1 MNKPTKPIQPAR
13 QPPCGTRAALAAFGR
28 KPLFWC
34 GLAAL
39 LLVGYGY
46 AMATS
51 AVGIDDLAIDTYQ
64 QGGEFLR
71 QSRITEWLVQALTGL
86 LAYGRVWP
94 ECWAAVCLALAG
106 VALAAILYT
115 QAGRDPTAAGRL
127 LLAGGLL
134 LFPFHAEALAYSNLC
149 ITGLGMLLAV
159 AALALGRAY
168 LFGQRAPARALGAAA
183 CLAFSLGCYES
194 MAQVWLALVFTLLL
208 TAAAFAPRRSRAA
221 FWWIAPALRGV
232 VLFGVGLAGRELVAA
247 LLRLALGITGE
258 SGAAARTIYWGQRG
272 GIASALLIFVREFLG
287 NYGTL
292 ALAVPAIA
300 LLDLA
305 CAALVVFVAVRRHGN
320 GCGWLAAGLL
330 ASQFAMGILQGTG
343 SQMARASQCF
353 AVFVPFVAWLA
364 LAVLR
369 PRRWAAAACI
379 AALLGVEA
387 LSLNQTFGADRA
399 RWAYEKDLLQDVA
412 AQLDALDPTG
422 EEPVVFTGE
431 ITLPDA
437 VTHRLPAGHPAY
449 KAAWVLSVA
458 LGAPMGD
465 LYPYEEVN
473 ESVVN
478 WAQSAFGSH
487 EQIYLLMEEIGRP
500 CAVPTDDQQAA
511 GDALA
516 GEAQA
521 VTRQDGYLL
530 VCFGS

>member
-86 LAYGRVWP
+86 LAYGHVWP

-106 VALAAILYT
+106 VGLAA
-115 QAGRDPTAAGRL
+115 
-127 LLAGGLL
+127 
-134 LFPFHAEALAYSNLC
+134 
-149 ITGLGMLLAV
+149 
-159 AALALGRAY
+159 
-168 LFGQRAPARALGAAA
+168 
-183 CLAFSLGCYES
+183 
-194 MAQVWLALVFTLLL
+194 
-208 TAAAFAPRRSRAA
+208 
-221 FWWIAPALRGV
+221 
-232 VLFGVGLAGRELVAA
+232 VLFALAGREILAA

-320 GCGWLAAGLL
+320 GCGWLAVGLL

-369 PRRWAAAACI
+369 PRRWAEAACI